1 MSKKER
7 DSSNRSNKSLY
18 IHTYLILP
26 SLFDLYIIIIIIAIM
41 FNNNHLRQLDKSSII
56 TNKSKSNDNHSSVS
70 GSGSVD
76 SDSDSSCDNNASLT
90 LYISELHQHNIDFF

>member
-1 MSKKER
+1 
-7 DSSNRSNKSLY
+7 
-18 IHTYLILP
+18 
-26 SLFDLYIIIIIIAIM
+26 M